1 MASLNYNSMLTD
13 VVSGSINFSTDSFKV
28 MLVSSAY
35 TPDQD
40 NHSKRNQVTNEITN
54 TAGSAYTS
62 GGVATTASVSQDN
75 VNNRAEV
82 TFSSASWTSASFTA
96 RGAVIYK
103 NVGTSATDRLVAY
116 VDFGSDTTAS
126 NGTFQVQFSTPL
138 RFSN

>member
-13 VVSGSINFSTDSFKV
+13 VVTGNIDFDTNSFKV
-28 MLVSSAY
+28 MLVGSGY

-40 NHSKRNQVTNEITN
+40 THSKRSQVTNEITN
-54 TAGSAYTS
+54 AAGSAYTS
-62 GGVATTASVSQDN
+62 GGAATTVSVSQDN
-75 VNNRAEV
+75 TNNRAEV
-82 TFSSASWTSASFTA
+82 TFSAVSWSSASFTA
-96 RGAVIYK
+96 RAAVIYK
-103 NVGTSATDRLVAY
+103 NTGTASTDNLVAY

>member
-13 VVSGSINFSTDSFKV
+13 TVSGNINFSTDSFKV

-35 TPDQD
+35 TADQD

-54 TAGSAYTS
+54 TSGTAYSS
-62 GGVATTASVSQDN
+62 GGLATTATVTQDN
-75 VNNRAEV
+75 TNNRAEV
-82 TFSSASWTSASFTA
+82 TFSSVSWSSASFTA
-96 RGAVIYK
+96 RAAVIYK
-103 NVGTSATDRLVAY
+103 NTGSSTTDRLVAY
-116 VDFGSDTTAS
+116 VDFGTDTTAS

>member
-1 MASLNYNSMLTD
+1 MLTD
-13 VVSGSINFSTDSFKV
+13 VVSGSINFNTDSFKV
-28 MLVSSAY
+28 MLVGSAY

-54 TAGSAYTS
+54 TSGSAYTS
-62 GGVATTASVSQDN
+62 GGASTTASVSQDN
-75 VNNRAEV
+75 VNNRAEI
-82 TFSSASWTSASFTA
+82 TFSSVSWTAASFTA

-103 NVGTSATDRLVAY
+103 NTGTSATDRLVSY
-116 VDFGSDTTAS
+116 VDFGTDTTAS